1 MNLIIKKIL
10 RLFNLKFIFSLPE
23 KKDLLIFDDEA
34 LIDLRYFVEEFN
46 YTVLRTRVENFNELN
61 LNPKILFKTLFNF
74 RGNIV
79 NAYLISLIKEIS
91 PKIILTNIDNS
102 WKFSEIARVL
112 NTKYKF
118 FAIQQGS
125 RHDFKSYEHRFK
137 QGIYKKNMNK
147 IFFIPNLFCFG
158 DFEIDDYKK
167 FQIQVK
173 NFYPV
178 GSLRLANFIHQ
189 NKIDITKKKDYQYD
203 ICLISD
209 SMVLNF
215 DKKFGTK
222 NDIERFGKY
231 LRFIIKYVRENNKKF
246 ICAFAKINSSKKIL
260 EGELLFYKTFLEQD
274 NYNFLIENSSLN
286 FNKNRYLTYDLM
298 LKSNLSISAF
308 STLIR
313 EHMSIGRKA
322 ISINFMK
329 NDLFEFPI
337 NGDCKLGECEFD
349 NFKYHIDKVLA
360 SNEVDYLN
368 SFDKPVS
375 YLMKYDKYHS
385 TFIKIK
391 ELLKKH
397 IRQNL

>member
-91 PKIILTNIDNS
+91 PKIVLTNIDNS

-112 NTKYKF
+112 KDKYKF
-118 FAIQQGS
+118 FAIQNGS
-125 RHDFKSYEHRFK
+125 RYDFKIYEHQFK
-137 QGIYKKNMNK
+137 LGFHKKNMNR
-147 IFFIPNLFCFG
+147 IFFIPNLLCFG
-158 DFEIDDYKK
+158 DYEIDDYKK
-167 FQIQVK
+167 FEIQIN

-178 GSLRLANFIHQ
+178 GSLRLANFIHL
-189 NKIDITKKKDYQYD
+189 NKTDITKTNYLYD

-209 SMVLNF
+209 SMVLDF
-215 DKKFGTK
+215 DKKFGTQ

-231 LRFIIKYVRENNKKF
+231 LRFTIKYARENNKKF
-246 ICAFAKINSSKKIL
+246 ICAFAKINSSKKIF

-274 NYNFLIENSSLN
+274 DYNFLIENSSLN
-286 FNKNRYLTYDLM
+286 FNKDRYLTYDLM

-322 ISINFMK
+322 ISVNFME
-329 NDLFEFPI
+329 NDLFKFPI
-337 NGDCKLGECEFD
+337 EGDCKLGECEYKK
-349 NFKYHIDKVLA
+349 FKQHIDKVLNL
-360 SNEVDYLN
+360 NEVDYLSGFN
-368 SFDKPVS
+368 KPVG
-375 YLMKYDKYHS
+375 YLMKYDNHQS

-391 ELLKKH
+391 EVLKKH
-397 IRQNL
+397 IKPNI

>member
-10 RLFNLKFIFSLPE
+10 QLFKLKFTFSLPE
-23 KKDLLIFDDEA
+23 RKDLLIFDDEA
-34 LIDLRYFVEEFN
+34 LNDLKYVVEEFN
-46 YTVLRTRVENFNELN
+46 YTVLITRVENFNELN

-74 RGNIV
+74 RGKIV

-91 PKIILTNIDNS
+91 PKIILTNIENS
-102 WKFSEIARVL
+102 WKFSEIAKVL
-112 NTKYKF
+112 KDKYKF
-118 FAIQQGS
+118 FAIQQGM
-125 RHDFKSYEHRFK
+125 RYDFKRYEHQFR
-137 QGIYKKNMNK
+137 QGIDKKNMNK
-147 IFFIPNLFCFG
+147 IFFIPNLLCFG
-158 DFEIDDYKK
+158 DYEIDQYKK
-167 FQIQVK
+167 FGIQVN

-178 GSLRLANFIHQ
+178 GSLRLANFIHL
-189 NKIDITKKKDYQYD
+189 NKTDITKTNYQYA

-209 SMVLNF
+209 SMVLHF

-246 ICAFAKINSSKKIL
+246 ICAFAKIHSSKKIL
-260 EGELLFYKTFLEQD
+260 EDELLFYKTFLEQD
-274 NYNFLIENSSLN
+274 DYNFLIENSSLN
-286 FNKNRYLTYDLM
+286 FNKDRYLTYDLM

-308 STLIR
+308 SALIR

-391 ELLKKH
+391 EVLKKH
-397 IRQNL
+397 IR

>member
-10 RLFNLKFIFSLPE
+10 RLFKLKFTFSLPE
-23 KKDLLIFDDEA
+23 RKDLLIFDDEA
-34 LIDLRYFVEEFN
+34 LHDLKYVVEEFN
-46 YTVLRTRVENFNELN
+46 YTVLITRFENFNELN

-74 RGNIV
+74 RGKIV

-112 NTKYKF
+112 KDKYKF
-118 FAIQQGS
+118 FAIQNGI
-125 RHDFKSYEHRFK
+125 RYDFKRWERQFR
-137 QGIYKKNMNK
+137 QGIDKKNMNK
-147 IFFIPNLFCFG
+147 IFFIPNLLCFG
-158 DFEIDDYKK
+158 DYEIDEYKK
-167 FQIQVK
+167 FGIQVN

-178 GSLRLANFIHQ
+178 GSLRLANFIHL
-189 NKIDITKKKDYQYD
+189 NKTDITKTNYQYD

-209 SMVLNF
+209 SMVLHF
-215 DKKFGTK
+215 DKRFGTK

-246 ICAFAKINSSKKIL
+246 ICAFAKIHSTKKIL

-274 NYNFLIENSSLN
+274 DYNFLIENSSLN
-286 FNKNRYLTYDLM
+286 FNKDRYLTYDLM

-329 NDLFEFPI
+329 NDLFVFPI
-337 NGDCKLGECEFD
+337 NGDCKLEECDYD

-397 IRQNL
+397 IRQNI

>member
-1 MNLIIKKIL
+1 MNILIFIKKIL
-10 RLFNLKFIFSLPE
+10 KLKIVFKLPL
-23 KKDLLIFDDEA
+23 KKSLLIFDDTSVED
-34 LIDLRYFVEEFN
+34 LKFVIDEFDYFILSVREDKIKYIIFHPRII
-46 YTVLRTRVENFNELN
+46 YNFILN
-61 LNPKILFKTLFNF
+61 VKHGLVK
-74 RGNIV
+74 
-79 NAYLISLIKEIS
+79 AYLISVIEVIS

-102 WKFSEIARVL
+102 WQFSEIAKIL
-112 NTKYKF
+112 HDKFKF
-118 FAIQQGS
+118 FAIQNGS
-125 RHDFKSYEHRFK
+125 RYDFKRYEHQFK
-137 QGIYKKNMNK
+137 QGIYKKNINK
-147 IFFIPNLFCFG
+147 IFFIPNLLCFG
-158 DFEIDDYKK
+158 DHEIDDYKK
-167 FQIQVK
+167 FGIQVN

-178 GSLRLANFIHQ
+178 GSLKLANFIHQ
-189 NKIDITKKKDYQYD
+189 NKIDINKKKDYQYD

-209 SMVLNF
+209 SMVLHF
-215 DKKFGTK
+215 DKKFGTQ

-231 LRFIIKYVRENNKKF
+231 LRFTIKYVRENNKKF

-274 NYNFLIENSSLN
+274 DYSFLIENSSLN
-286 FNKNRYLTYDLM
+286 FNKDRYLTYDLI

-329 NDLFEFPI
+329 NDLFNFPI
-337 NGDCKLGECEFD
+337 NGDCKLGECEYD

-360 SNEVDYLN
+360 LKEVDYLN

-375 YLMKYDKYHS
+375 YLMQYNKYP

-391 ELLKKH
+391 EVLKKH
-397 IRQNL
+397 LR

>member
-1 MNLIIKKIL
+1 MNSIIKKIL
-10 RLFNLKFIFSLPE
+10 SLLKLKFTFSLPE

-34 LIDLRYFVEEFN
+34 LIDLRYVVEEFN

-74 RGNIV
+74 KGNIV

-112 NTKYKF
+112 NNKYKF
-118 FAIQQGS
+118 FAIQNGS
-125 RHDFKSYEHRFK
+125 RYDFKRYEHQFK

-167 FQIQVK
+167 FQIPVK

-178 GSLRLANFIHQ
+178 GSLRLANFIHL

-209 SMVLNF
+209 SMVLHF
-215 DKKFGTK
+215 DKRFGTQ

-231 LRFIIKYVRENNKKF
+231 LRFTIKYVRENDKKF

-260 EGELLFYKTFLEQD
+260 EGELLFYKTFLEHD
-274 NYNFLIENSSLN
+274 DYEYLIKNSTLN
-286 FNKNRYLTYDLM
+286 LKKTNYLTYDAM
-298 LKSNLSISAF
+298 LKSNVSFCAF

-329 NDLFEFPI
+329 NDLFKFPI
-337 NGDCKLGECEFD
+337 NGDCKLGECEYD

-375 YLMKYDKYHS
+375 YLMQYDKYHS

-391 ELLKKH
+391 EILKKH
-397 IRQNL
+397 LR